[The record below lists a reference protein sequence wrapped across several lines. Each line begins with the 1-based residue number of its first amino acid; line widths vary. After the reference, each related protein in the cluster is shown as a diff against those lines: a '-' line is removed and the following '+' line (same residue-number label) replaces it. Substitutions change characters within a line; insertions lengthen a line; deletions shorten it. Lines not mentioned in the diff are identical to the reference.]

1 MTSGVQWGT
10 YKVPPVLFSLPIFR
24 IFLID
29 MDTLYVPEIEEAI
42 PLPASATEAFPELDP
57 IQELHAR
64 SRTLKFLS
72 DLSGIPIAPDADS
85 IQDAHTLAKAMI
97 ENPKLKP
104 DFTKYKN
111 DTLAFLAGMVDAYN
125 APLVEELSELK
136 HYVIN
141 RLIAEIEAPTT
152 TTKERISALS
162 RLGEVDGVNAFQ
174 KRTEVTVKIKPI
186 EEIEKELLATLSDL
200 EYKTLQQENTQQIPE
215 LAHDGS

>member
-1 MTSGVQWGT
+1 MD
-10 YKVPPVLFSLPIFR
+10 VLYI
-24 IFLID
+24 
-29 MDTLYVPEIEEAI
+29 PEIDENV
-42 PLPASATEAFPELDP
+42 PLPSSATEAFPELDS
-57 IQELHAR
+57 IEELHAR

-72 DLSGIPIAPDADS
+72 DLSGIPISPDADS
-85 IQDAHTLAKAMI
+85 IQDAHVLARAMI

-104 DFTKYKN
+104 DFSKYKN

-162 RLGEVDGVNAFQ
+162 RLGEVDGVDAFR
-174 KRTEVTVKIKPI
+174 KRMEVTHTLKPLEKV
-186 EEIEKELLATLSDL
+186 EEDLLKVLSEL
-200 EYKTLQQENTQQIPE
+200 EYKQLENKNVDVPT
-215 LAHDGS
+215 

>member
-1 MTSGVQWGT
+1 MD
-10 YKVPPVLFSLPIFR
+10 VLYI
-24 IFLID
+24 
-29 MDTLYVPEIEEAI
+29 PEIDENV
-42 PLPASATEAFPELDP
+42 PLPSSATEAFPELDS
-57 IQELHAR
+57 IEELHAR

-72 DLSGIPIAPDADS
+72 DLSGIPISPDADS
-85 IQDAHTLAKAMI
+85 VHEAHILAKAMI

-104 DFTKYKN
+104 DFSKYKN

-162 RLGEVDGVNAFQ
+162 RLGEVDGVDVFK
-174 KRTEVTVKIKPI
+174 KRTEMTVKMKPL
-186 EEIEKELLATLSDL
+186 EEIENELLKTLDAL
-200 EYKTLQQENTQQIPE
+200 EYNQIKQESNLQIPQKQE
-215 LAHDGS
+215 IPA